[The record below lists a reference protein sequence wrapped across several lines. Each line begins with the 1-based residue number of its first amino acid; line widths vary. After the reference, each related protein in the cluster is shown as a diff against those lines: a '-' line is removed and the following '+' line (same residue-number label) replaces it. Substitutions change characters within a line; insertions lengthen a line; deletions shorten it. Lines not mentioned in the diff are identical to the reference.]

1 MFFFFFENSLFLPS
15 VLYLAVHKWNITP
28 SVILYI
34 IKFYLILLIQST
46 NLQSRVHF
54 DWNDTY
60 FRSKRPEAVIQ
71 VWISRW
77 QHNSTSL
84 FPLKHWARMPRI
96 SKSSSMISDQ
106 LRVGSY
112 GCPTFPQ
119 IITMCLSLVKALLG
133 FSHNKGVSPY
143 SLGFGFLETGN
154 PHISA
159 LVLLTSYK
167 TVLLLFVL
175 LCNKKIFF
183 LKPLTIYCSSVKK

>member
-1 MFFFFFENSLFLPS
+1 
-15 VLYLAVHKWNITP
+15 
-28 SVILYI
+28 
-34 IKFYLILLIQST
+34 
-46 NLQSRVHF
+46 
-54 DWNDTY
+54 
-60 FRSKRPEAVIQ
+60 
-71 VWISRW
+71 
-77 QHNSTSL
+77 
-84 FPLKHWARMPRI
+84 MPRI

-119 IITMCLSLVKALLG
+119 IITMCLSLVKVLLG

-175 LCNKKIFF
+175 LCNKNIFF
-183 LKPLTIYCSSVKK
+183 FKPLTIYCFSVKKQAIKFRNQECRQTLLQIGSRMCAPQLHLFYILI